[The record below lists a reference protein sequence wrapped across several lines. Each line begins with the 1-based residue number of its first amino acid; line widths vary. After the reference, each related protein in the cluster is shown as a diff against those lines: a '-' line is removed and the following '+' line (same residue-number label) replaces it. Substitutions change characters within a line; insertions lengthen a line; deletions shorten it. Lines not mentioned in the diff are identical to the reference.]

1 MAPDIGSDANHRN
14 RRPSGVPDFKANGRA
29 WFCRAGQDDR
39 KFPIAVPNTLE
50 GFMIRAE
57 R

>member
-50 GFMIRAE
+50 CFMIRAE